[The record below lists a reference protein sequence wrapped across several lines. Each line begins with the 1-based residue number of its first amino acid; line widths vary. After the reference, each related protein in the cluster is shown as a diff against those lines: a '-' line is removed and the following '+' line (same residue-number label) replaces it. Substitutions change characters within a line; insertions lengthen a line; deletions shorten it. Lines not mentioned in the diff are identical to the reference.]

1 MLLTWFSAVNDTF
14 VNWKFSYYEKEIKI
28 NFHSAY
34 INQVKKNPD
43 VMLHS
48 FLKNILIHGLIK

>member
-28 NFHSAY
+28 DFHSAY
-34 INQVKKNPD
+34 INQVKKK
-43 VMLHS
+43 S
-48 FLKNILIHGLIK
+48 